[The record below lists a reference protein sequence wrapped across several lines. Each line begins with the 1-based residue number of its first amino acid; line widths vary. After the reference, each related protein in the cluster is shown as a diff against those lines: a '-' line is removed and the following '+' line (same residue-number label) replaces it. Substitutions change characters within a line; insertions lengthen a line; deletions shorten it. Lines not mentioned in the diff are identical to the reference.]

1 MIAAAGA
8 GKTTYLVNEALAIAD
23 ETVLITTYTEANALE
38 IKKKIIKEHG
48 CVPKNITIQTWFSF
62 LLQHGVRPYQGYIY
76 EKSITGMILVNTAS
90 GINYIGRNGP
100 VLYKESEEPEK
111 FYFTHG
117 NKIYSDKISKFV
129 CTIDKKSS
137 GAVVSRLSRI
147 YKHIFIDEVQDLAGY
162 DLEIIKLLL
171 NSDSNLLMVG
181 DPRQVTYLTH
191 HPKKHKKYIDGK
203 IKDFI
208 LKECNKLKC
217 EIDETSLNRSLRN
230 NKVICSF
237 AAQLYPDY
245 PEPKANDHE
254 ETGHD
259 GIFILREQD
268 VEQYLEIYSPTLL
281 RWDRKVRVDERFE
294 VINFGE
300 SKGLTF
306 DRTLIYPTTPLK
318 KWLCDTSTSLNAT
331 TRAKCYVALTRAK
344 YSMAIVVPNDFQE
357 VGKFPIFNSEKLKP
371 DSKLSLGNC
380 KC

>member
-8 GKTTYLVNEALAIAD
+8 GKTTYLVNAALAITD

-38 IKKKIIKEHG
+38 ITKKIVKEHG
-48 CVPKNITIQTWFSF
+48 CVPKNIIIQTWFSF

-76 EKSITGMILVNTAS
+76 EKNIKGMILVNASS
-90 GINYIGRNGP
+90 GIKYIGKNGP

-111 FYFTHG
+111 FYFNHD

-129 CTIDKKSS
+129 CAVNKKSS
-137 GAVVSRLSRI
+137 GAVVNRLSRI

-171 NSDSNLLMVG
+171 KSPSTLLMVG

-191 HPKKHKKYIDGK
+191 HPKKHKKYMDGK

-208 LKECNKLKC
+208 LNECKKLKC

-230 NKVICSF
+230 NKSICSF
-237 AAQLYPDY
+237 AAQLYPEY
-245 PEPKANDHE
+245 PEPKANAHE

-259 GIFILREQD
+259 GIFIVREQD
-268 VEQYLEIYSPTLL
+268 VEQYLEIYSPIQL
-281 RWDRKVRVDERFE
+281 RWDHKVRVDEHFE
-294 VINFGE
+294 AINFGE

-306 DRTLIYPTTPLK
+306 DRTLIYPTTSLLK
-318 KWLCDTSTSLNAT
+318 WIHDTSISLSAT
-331 TRAKCYVALTRAK
+331 TRAKSYVALTRAK
-344 YSMAIVVPNDFQE
+344 YSTAIVVPNNFQAE
-357 VGKFPIFNSEKLKP
+357 DKFPIFS
-371 DSKLSLGNC
+371 S
-380 KC
+380 